1 MSQNIG
7 EMTLEIVLKFLD
19 AENGAKRVTASF
31 KGVDDVTKQVTK
43 STTDLS
49 GKLAKTGLAL
59 NAVREAGN
67 ILASSLSTIFNTIR
81 NSNDAYQNF
90 LSSTRQL
97 QAASK
102 LTGANLDTLNKISGK
117 TKDLFSL
124 SSGQAN
130 IFTIELTKLGQ
141 KAGDVSKVQDS
152 INALMD
158 LGAGQGLNAEQTL
171 QAIKQAILG
180 IDEGTDKLFQ
190 KNPSV
195 LYAEFAAKI
204 GTTAGKLTDQQKAQA
219 LLNAVLDSGGKLT
232 GSYSDYLNSAAGKQQ
247 ILNTKIL
254 DAKIKLGEQL
264 QPVMMTFLNTVNNIL
279 SIFSSLSPST
289 QKWVVVIGTM
299 AITVGKLIPLLI
311 TFKDTFGGLNT
322 SISKL
327 GKDAPGAFGKV
338 EKAGIS
344 AFGKGS
350 LLVVALL
357 STISLIEDIFDNIDR
372 VKRERRELLDRPTP
386 PPNVPPG
393 FKSENGVLV
402 PETTTP
408 MDWNFFKKRSLEEQK
423 AEEERKKSQEGT
435 KKATED
441 NTKANNELSKSV
453 GRTSRGYS
461 DAGTTASVF
470 TSYLKE
476 LEDQLAD
483 IQTRISN
490 QTLGESFFSGLFG
503 TEAELKKKIAQIKDL
518 NELGEAG
525 FITKRSR
532 EELTGLKLPEKK
544 FGAPI
549 LSDKAPEDTATTV
562 GEEFNDKLG
571 KGVEQGISLA
581 QQLSSVLGIG
591 ADTFAGQLISGL
603 QEGLSLA
610 NSIAG
615 FLTTVFNIGSGGGG
629 GIFSLLGFAS
639 GGSVPGSGSGDSVPA
654 MLTPGEFVINKS
666 RASQLGTGFLTWL
679 NGGGLFSSMAG
690 HYASGGM
697 VAAAGSGA
705 VQVVVLDS
713 KIKGND
719 IVLSQARTEKTNKRR
734 MI

>member
-7 EMTLEIVLKFLD
+7 EMTLEIILKFLD

-31 KGVDDVTKQVTK
+31 KNVDDVTKQVTK

-141 KAGDVSKVQDS
+141 KAGDVSKVEQS

-171 QAIKQAILG
+171 LAIKQAILG

-264 QPVMMTFLNTVNNIL
+264 QPVMMTFLNTANNIL
-279 SIFSSLSPST
+279 SIFSSLSPSM
-289 QKWVVVIGTM
+289 QKWVIVIGTM
-299 AITVGKLIPLLI
+299 GITVGKLIPLLI

-327 GKDAPGAFGKV
+327 GNDAPGAFGKV

-350 LLVVALL
+350 LLVAALL
-357 STISLIEDIFDNIDR
+357 ATIGLIGDIFDNIDR
-372 VKRERRELLDRPTP
+372 LKRERRELLDRPTP

-393 FKSENGVLV
+393 YKSENGVLV

-408 MDWNFFKKRSLEEQK
+408 MDWGFVKKRFLEEQK
-423 AEEERKKSQEGT
+423 AEEERKKLQEGT
-435 KKATED
+435 KKTTED

-483 IQTRISN
+483 IQTRISS

-532 EELTGLKLPEKK
+532 EELADLKLPEKK

-562 GEEFNDKLG
+562 GEEFNDTLG